1 MKNAENKDKATI
13 NSNEKINQKYNF
25 VEQKNNHEKVEAEI
39 VSDIINDVPYEHVK
53 TDQEYV
59 QQTADDVQTI
69 EYQTTKYNND
79 FINTAIEFNKVDIS
93 AANQKNNLYSDL
105 FDAVVDLPPKKV
117 SIGHAPKTEDIF
129 IDDDLFSDVKIR

>member
-1 MKNAENKDKATI
+1 M
-13 NSNEKINQKYNF
+13 
-25 VEQKNNHEKVEAEI
+25 
-39 VSDIINDVPYEHVK
+39 PYEHVK

-129 IDDDLFSDVKIR
+129 IDDDLFSDVKIRWQ

>member
-1 MKNAENKDKATI
+1 M
-13 NSNEKINQKYNF
+13 
-25 VEQKNNHEKVEAEI
+25 
-39 VSDIINDVPYEHVK
+39 PYEHVK

-93 AANQKNNLYSDL
+93 AANQKTQLL
-105 FDAVVDLPPKKV
+105 F
-117 SIGHAPKTEDIF
+117 
-129 IDDDLFSDVKIR
+129 